1 MEKQE
6 IRQIYLAKRLAVE
19 NKTEKSQ
26 TIMNKIIA
34 MPCFRK
40 AKTIAVYAS
49 LPFEVDTRRLILEG
63 WTQKKRI
70 AFPKVEGNDLSFY
83 EVTSFDELFPNGPFG
98 IREPAS
104 FPKRLVK
111 KTEIDLIIVPGICF
125 DQKKY
130 RVGYGKGF
138 YDRYLKE
145 CSAYKI
151 GVCFEEQ
158 RYAGNIPVSDFD
170 VAMDLVVSA

>member
-26 TIMNKIIA
+26 SIMNKIIA
-34 MPCFRK
+34 MPSFRK

-49 LPFEVDTRRLILEG
+49 LPFEVDTQRLIIEA
-63 WTQKKRI
+63 WAQHKRVV
-70 AFPKVEGNDLSFY
+70 FPKVEGSDMSFY
-83 EVTSFDELFPNGPFG
+83 QVTSFEELFPNGPFG
-98 IREPAS
+98 IREPTS
-104 FPKRLVK
+104 SPKRLVK

-138 YDRYLKE
+138 YDRYLKG
-145 CSAYKI
+145 CPAYKI

-158 RYAGNIPVSDFD
+158 RYAGNIPVSAYD